1 VIVSSGRS
9 KRKSN
14 SDYRKLREAVYEK
27 IRSRLS
33 FRQFNKGV
41 QQGQQLE

>member
-14 SDYRKLREAVYEK
+14 RNYRKLRETMYKK

-33 FRQFNKGV
+33 FRQFKKGV
-41 QQGQQLE
+41 QQEQQLE

>member
-1 VIVSSGRS
+1 VIVSSSRN

-14 SDYRKLREAVYEK
+14 SDYRKPREVMYGK

-33 FRQFNKGV
+33 FRQFNEGV